1 MESGMSSDPMEARG
15 IIPLRFRNGI
25 SVAEVRVAR
34 PTDRLEDVVRFY
46 RDGLG
51 LPELYRFADHD
62 GYDGVM
68 LGLPGRSY
76 HLEFTHHRNGS
87 PCRAPSRDNL
97 LVLYLPDPSDFERM
111 RSQLSALGHQPVAPE
126 NPYWLDKSVTFEDPD
141 GWRVVLC
148 QTSGI

>member
-51 LPELYRFADHD
+51 LPKLCRFADHD
-62 GYDGVM
+62 GYDGIM

-87 PCRAPSRDNL
+87 PCQAPSRDNL

-111 RSQLSALGHQPVAPE
+111 RGQLSALGHQPVAPE

-141 GWRVVLC
+141 GWRVIPC